1 MKKNEKS
8 TLKNL
13 LFEKENGYKN
23 LFAETKFSFQKL
35 WRGGKPRNRNR
46 MFKTNSCRYVD
57 NLFQQLSIV
66 FIYF

>member
-13 LFEKENGYKN
+13 LFEKGNEYKN

-35 WRGGKPRNRNR
+35 WHCPKPGKRHAMLR
-46 MFKTNSCRYVD
+46 TNSCQHVD
-57 NLFQQLSIV
+57 NRFEQLLIHFLLF
-66 FIYF
+66 